1 MQDIFVSTAQECLGN
16 WKKAFP
22 KCKLIQH
29 SFQLESV
36 LAAEQGQ
43 AVMFWLHM
51 HDRLNLAGAIA
62 AIVKHCPPAK
72 IVVLDNDP
80 SHTQSLQALSAGA
93 MGYAHAYSA
102 PKLLTE
108 IKAVISHGGIWL
120 GQQLLQR
127 LIETST
133 QRVGGSPEYVDNL
146 LKQLTKREQQV
157 ALEAAKGQSNKEIAR
172 VLNITERTVKAHLA
186 ATFERL
192 HVKDRLQLAL
202 MLNKKET
209 PVPQSAEV
217 AALKTLEQPAAKPK
231 SNTKSNAKKVGKPS
245 RRVPTAKL
253 A

>member
-1 MQDIFVSTAQECLGN
+1 MQDIFVSTAQECLDN

-36 LAAEQGQ
+36 LVAEQGQ

-51 HDRLNLAGAIA
+51 HDKLNLTAAIA
-62 AIVKHCPPAK
+62 AIVKHCPFAK

-108 IKAVISHGGIWL
+108 VKAVISHGGIWL

-133 QRVGGSPEYVDNL
+133 KLAGGSPEYVDNL

-192 HVKDRLQLAL
+192 RVKDRLQLAL
-202 MLNKKET
+202 MLNKKEA
-209 PVPQSAEV
+209 PVQQSAEIASV
-217 AALKTLEQPAAKPK
+217 KPLEQPAAKRK
-231 SNTKSNAKKVGKPS
+231 AGAKKASKPV
-245 RRVPTAKL
+245 RRMPAAKL